1 MSAVNLSILIAM
13 IILVIGLAA
22 GVNVGVILGVA
33 AMVGTYICT
42 GRINTALNLAFLQSF
57 SVNTT
62 FSFIVIPLFVLMA
75 SLASETNITEGLFKA
90 AYRWLGKLPGGACL
104 ATIATCAGMAA
115 LTGSS
120 AATAATMSRLALPEL
135 KKYNYDTGMAV
146 GSCCVGGTLAIMIP
160 PSITFVLYSMFA
172 EQSIG
177 KLLMAG
183 ILPGVILALLFCF
196 MIVLRVKRN
205 PNLAPASPDF
215 TRKEKFQ
222 SLVGIIPFL
231 LLIIFMC
238 VGIIAGICTPV
249 EAAALGVIFVFVF
262 GIIGRTIT
270 LKKMVKALVESV
282 VTSASIMMVVIGSM
296 MFGQYLA
303 LTGFSDQLTKYI
315 INLHMPNLLFF
326 LILMVIYLI
335 LGMFLEATSILALT
349 VPLLT
354 PVVIAIGWSPIW
366 FGVVM
371 VLMMEVATVTP
382 PVGLNLYAV
391 KATSPDIPIG
401 AIFSGSVP
409 YLICC
414 AILLVILYVFKGLPL
429 IIPNLML

>member
-1 MSAVNLSILIAM
+1 MSAMELSIVVSM

-22 GVNVGVILGVA
+22 GVNVGITLGCA
-33 AMVGTYICT
+33 AIIGTYLCV
-42 GRINTALNLAFLQSF
+42 GRISTAFSIAFIQSF

-104 ATIATCAGMAA
+104 ATIVTCSGMAA

-135 KKYNYDTGMAV
+135 RRYNYDTGMAV

-183 ILPGVILALLFCF
+183 ILPGIVLATLFCI
-196 MIVLRVKRN
+196 MIVVRVKRN
-205 PNLAPASPDF
+205 PALAPASPDF
-215 TRKEKFQ
+215 TMKEKVQ
-222 SLVGIIPFL
+222 ALLGVVPFL
-231 LLIIFMC
+231 ILIVALVVCILT
-238 VGIIAGICTPV
+238 GIATPV
-249 EAAALGVIFVFVF
+249 ESAALGVFFVFIM
-262 GIIGRTIT
+262 GLTGKT
-270 LKKMVKALVESV
+270 LTAKKMINALIDSV
-282 VTSASIMMVVIGSM
+282 VTSSSIMLVVVGSM

-303 LTGFSDQLTKYI
+303 LTGFNTQLTNWI
-315 INLHMPNLLFF
+315 ISLHMPNLLFF
-326 LILMVIYLI
+326 AILMVIYLI

-349 VPLLT
+349 VPLLI
-354 PVVIAIGWSPIW
+354 PVVISIGWSPIW

-391 KATSPDIPIG
+391 KATCPDIPIG
-401 AIFSGSVP
+401 AIFTGSVP
-409 YLICC
+409 YLGCC
-414 AILLVILYVFKGLPL
+414 AVLLVLLYLFPDLAL
-429 IIPNLML
+429 IIPSLMQ